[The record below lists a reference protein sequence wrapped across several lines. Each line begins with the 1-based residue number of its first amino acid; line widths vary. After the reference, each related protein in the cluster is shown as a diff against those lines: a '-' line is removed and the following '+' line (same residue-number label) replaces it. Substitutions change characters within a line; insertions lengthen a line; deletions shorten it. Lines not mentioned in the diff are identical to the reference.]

1 MAQLLLDT
9 EPAKELTAPQDD
21 EELGRVLAELQV
33 RATQNAS
40 SHAALTAESLRL
52 KLARTEREITAAK
65 GSDTGKLVKLV
76 ELRESLRE
84 QIERQ
89 VENSLEATRDP
100 QD

>member
-1 MAQLLLDT
+1 MFVVPDEYNHLLS
-9 EPAKELTAPQDD
+9 
-21 EELGRVLAELQV
+21 GW
-33 RATQNAS
+33 S
-40 SHAALTAESLRL
+40 
-52 KLARTEREITAAK
+52 AK

>member
-1 MAQLLLDT
+1 MADFL
-9 EPAKELTAPQDD
+9 
-21 EELGRVLAELQV
+21 
-33 RATQNAS
+33 
-40 SHAALTAESLRL
+40 
-52 KLARTEREITAAK
+52 EITAAK